1 MLVQRFGDPG
11 GRAAGVHRDTPWRD
25 LASQVRTAAVRSP
38 TRPPSPWAGG
48 PDLSLQRDPD
58 AAAIPHGRARPT
70 VATERRID
78 GLAENL
84 ELRAAAVRIARPP
97 ARRRS

>member
-1 MLVQRFGDPG
+1 MARSSGFDTPRKKPRHARAVLAARYRQAADSQRKHL
-11 GRAAGVHRDTPWRD
+11 GRA
-25 LASQVRTAAVRSP
+25 Q
-38 TRPPSPWAGG
+38 AGG